1 MEREAQVGQ
10 GHCPGGRQSPD
21 RSPKRQCSA
30 GGGGAMRVMPRRE
43 GKDMDAEA
51 RAGARGGGGSGRQG
65 AVEEA
70 PIAGGK
76 GGDAGGA
83 AAGGGGHVGGAAASH
98 DGAAREVEA
107 AGLKQRVREY
117 EDREVRRGEEMRVK
131 DGQLKALFQA
141 KASMLTQLELKE
153 ETLQNTDAAL
163 QRIQRTLASEAVGA
177 AELVVII

>member
-1 MEREAQVGQ
+1 
-10 GHCPGGRQSPD
+10 
-21 RSPKRQCSA
+21 
-30 GGGGAMRVMPRRE
+30 MRVMPRRE

-65 AVEEA
+65 AVEET

-98 DGAAREVEA
+98 DGAAREVDA
-107 AGLKQRVREY
+107 AGLKQRLREY

-163 QRIQRTLASEAVGA
+163 QRIQRTLASEAIGA